1 MKLGQL
7 LLITVA
13 GPDTPGIT
21 AALTGL
27 IAKNDV
33 ALRDIEQVV
42 VQGQLTLCLLL
53 EFSEG
58 NRDEAVLKDLLFTA
72 KSMGL
77 DLQFRPLSSSET
89 EFHPGKRVV
98 VTAIGNLGA
107 SGLSCIADALLAS
120 GANIAA
126 IQQLS
131 FENPQSIEIVA
142 VSNAEGQALRKALIQ
157 ATEGRGIDI
166 AVQPETLLRHTKR
179 LVVMDMDSTLIQV
192 EVIDE
197 LARMH
202 GVLDRVASITK
213 RAMEGALDFTESLT
227 ERVALL
233 KGLEFTKARAL
244 AEKLPLSD
252 GAEALVTALRSL
264 GFKTGVISGGFVFGA
279 EALKAR
285 LGLDYAYANQLEVKD
300 GIITGR
306 VLGAVVD
313 AQRKAELLETIAQA
327 EGISLGQTIA
337 IGDGANDVPMLARA
351 GLGIAFHGKPTL
363 RDAADT
369 SLSGGLDRL
378 LFLLGLRSRDI
389 KSLVE

>member
-197 LARMH
+197 LARLH